1 VKKLNKKAL
10 IYSVLGIS
18 TVIATAF
25 ITNLLAP
32 QNTLGEGLRFF
43 VPLFTGII
51 AGAAI
56 FLRLKDES
64 DIDLEELGEEED

>member
-1 VKKLNKKAL
+1 MKELNRKAL
-10 IYSVLGIS
+10 IYSVLGMS
-18 TVIATAF
+18 TVIASAF
-25 ITNLLAP
+25 MTNMLAP
-32 QNTLGEGLRFF
+32 QNAMGEGFRFF

-64 DIDLEELGEEED
+64 GIDLEELGEEEE